1 MDDRLLP
8 MEPDDD
14 PQAYAAVPSE
24 LLRPWI
30 SGRFSVYVK
39 KSGHFVLYAGKG
51 GAYTRDHRHRLRQ
64 LGVDTVFILRAEISG
79 YERYLRESL
88 SEILR
93 DESIP
98 MERRA
103 EAWYSASASVA
114 KDVLS
119 EKLPKPLSKMRYNQI
134 ERMVRESVG
143 FFKTPDALKNLVR
156 LMSKGYQD
164 YHHGVS
170 VMVLTAF
177 TIQESGVEDDEL
189 LVKCGIGAILHDL
202 GKVGVPRSILDKN
215 RDSLSAEEHE
225 IYRSHPSLG
234 VGLCVSLPLPIET
247 FHCILFHHEQED
259 GKGFPSRLPPEAIPM
274 YVKALSV
281 CNVYDRLTRATAYR
295 PAYTPYEALR
305 KIETR
310 KEAFNVNMIKRLIRV
325 LSNAEALPRDAA
337 KSSAKG
343 PPRRKKKTPEIR

>member
-1 MDDRLLP
+1 MDDRVP
-8 MEPDDD
+8 PNEPIDD
-14 PQAYAAVPSE
+14 PRAYVAVPSE

-51 GAYTRDHRHRLRQ
+51 GAYTKDHRHRLRQ
-64 LGVDTVFILRAEISG
+64 LGVETVFIFKEELSG
-79 YERYLRESL
+79 YDRYIRDNL
-88 SEILR
+88 SDILR
-93 DESIP
+93 DETIP
-98 MERRA
+98 MERRT

-134 ERMVRESVG
+134 EHLVRESIG
-143 FFKTPDALKNLVR
+143 FFKTPDALKNMVR

-177 TIQESGVEDDEL
+177 TLQESGVEDDEL
-189 LVKCGIGAILHDL
+189 LVKCGVGAIMHDL

-215 RDSLSAEEHE
+215 RDTLSAEEHE

-234 VGLCVSLPLPIET
+234 VGLCVNLPLPIET
-247 FHCILFHHEQED
+247 FHCLLFHHEQED

-281 CNVYDRLTRATAYR
+281 CNVYDRLTRAAAYR
-295 PAYTPYEALR
+295 PAYTPYEALL
-305 KIETR
+305 KIQNR
-310 KEAFNVNMIKRLIRV
+310 KETFNVNMIKRLIRV
-325 LSNAEALPRDAA
+325 LSNAEALPPEVAQ
-337 KSSAKG
+337 SATKEAQ
-343 PPRRKKKTPEIR
+343 RRKKGMPEIR